1 MKRCYAVN
9 SGVIRNTHL
18 VYTQTGLFFIYKNFN
33 LIKKKKSGLI
43 VNKVSI
49 TLLMLDSFLSDLNS

>member
-9 SGVIRNTHL
+9 SGVIRNAHL

>member
-18 VYTQTGLFFIYKNFN
+18 FYTQTGLFFIYKNFN
-33 LIKKKKSGLI
+33 LIKKKKIWFDCKQGEYYIAHARL
-43 VNKVSI
+43 V
-49 TLLMLDSFLSDLNS
+49 LE